1 MKKFETILLNEAS
14 EIHSEKVLHSEGSTS
29 WISPSNIAIVKYWGK
44 RPGQIPAN
52 ASLSLTLSK
61 AHTETSVSFSY
72 DRAIK
77 EPRLEFKF
85 EGKPQE
91 QFEKRIKKYILEIR
105 EFLPW
110 LNHTKLSIDSSNNF
124 PHSSGIAS
132 SASAMSA
139 LALTLCD
146 IEEKMYGRKTSHDF
160 MKKASFL
167 ARLGSGSA
175 SRSVYGNMAEWGMT
189 ACRKESSDEYA
200 IPVTGI
206 HDDLL
211 MLRDSILIIEAGKKK
226 VSSSFGHDLMKS
238 NPYAKLRFE
247 AAEEN
252 MQRLCSVITGGD
264 IGQFIDIMENE
275 ALSLHAMM
283 MTSSPGFILMK
294 PNSLKAIELIRE
306 YRRESGASLGFTLDA
321 GANVHVIYTMKSE
334 SKVEKFIDSELKPL
348 CENGLVIHDE
358 MGSGPERGVKYD
370 V

>member
-1 MKKFETILLNEAS
+1 MKKFEILLLEQAS
-14 EIHSEKVLHSEGSTS
+14 EISSEKVLNPEGFTA
-29 WISPSNIAIVKYWGK
+29 WTSPSNIAIVKYWGK

-61 AHTETSVSFSY
+61 ARTETSVTYTY
-72 DRAIK
+72 DKSIK
-77 EPRLEFKF
+77 EPQLTFKF
-85 EGKPQE
+85 EGKTQD
-91 QFEKRIKKYILEIR
+91 QFEKRIKKYLLEIR
-105 EFLPW
+105 ELLPW

-146 IEEKMYGRKTSHDF
+146 IEERMYGRKTAKDF

-189 ACRKESSDEYA
+189 SCRRESSDEFA

-206 HDDLL
+206 HEDLL

-264 IGQFIDIMENE
+264 TGHFIDIMENE

-283 MTSSPGFILMK
+283 MTSTPGFLLMK
-294 PNSLKAIELIRE
+294 PNSLKAIEMIRE
-306 YRRESGASLGFTLDA
+306 YRRESGSQLGFTLDA
-321 GANVHVIYTMKSE
+321 GANVHVIYTKKSE
-334 SKVEKFIDSELKPL
+334 SKVKKFIESELKPL

-358 MGSGPERGVKYD
+358 MGGGPERMSEV
-370 V
+370 